1 MSFDPGTIALVA
13 GSVKGFGSILGGESN
28 AQAEEYNAAVAQQNA
43 AIARQQGAVAADQ
56 QWRSAERT
64 FGSIV
69 ASYGASG
76 VQSDNG
82 SPVDVLAD
90 SAARATL
97 DNLTTKYNYEL
108 KAVGFENQA
117 QLDKM
122 KAQTSRTSGVLNG
135 IASVGQGYA
144 MSQMWGSGGLP
155 GFGGT
160 PIPGFGS
167 EAGAGGVNG
176 WAGADAAAEVSAE
189 EAATAV
195 VLA

>member
-28 AQAEEYNAAVAQQNA
+28 AQADEYNAAVAQQNA
-43 AIARQQGAVAADQ
+43 TIARQQGQVAADA
-56 QWRSAERT
+56 QWRSAERS
-64 FGSIV
+64 FGSMV
-69 ASYGASG
+69 ANYGASG

-82 SPVDVLAD
+82 SPVDALAE
-90 SAARATL
+90 SVRMATL

-167 EAGAGGVNG
+167 SGGSAAAGDAMLWDAAGPEA
-176 WAGADAAAEVSAE
+176 ADAAA
-189 EAATAV
+189 TAV
-195 VLA
+195 ALA